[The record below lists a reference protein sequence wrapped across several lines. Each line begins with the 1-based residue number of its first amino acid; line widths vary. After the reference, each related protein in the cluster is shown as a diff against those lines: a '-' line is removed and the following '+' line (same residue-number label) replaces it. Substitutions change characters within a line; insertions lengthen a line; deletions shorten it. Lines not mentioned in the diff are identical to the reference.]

1 MKTDDAKTLFMQRL
15 QEAKRMLEENKEQF
29 FESLPKHF
37 HQVDEALDDFP
48 DSVLLQIRFHCHAL
62 FLRIR
67 MRL

>member
-37 HQVDEALDDFP
+37 HQVDEALDDEVKAYPQFG
-48 DSVLLQIRFHCHAL
+48 CY
-62 FLRIR
+62 
-67 MRL
+67 